1 MGSKFAGWAK
11 KCVLGWATLI
21 KTVVQV
27 VPVKT
32 MSVVKVYGLQIS
44 FDTLLEIFYRN
55 RQVKI
60 RDFFAWKLQESFV

>member
-44 FDTLLEIFYRN
+44 FDAWLEIF
-55 RQVKI
+55 
-60 RDFFAWKLQESFV
+60 